1 MLLHILKK
9 DLQRKRVMNCIVL
22 LFIILAA
29 TFLASSTNNLITIT
43 SATDYFLEIS
53 KTPDYLMVVANDDG
67 ESEIEAFLEKNQ
79 YVTEY
84 EVMNSYAVLDDA
96 IEIVKCAADP
106 QKEKFERNNTI
117 ALGALPENFLKV
129 FDGNDQPLH
138 LDRGEIAIPMLLA
151 NQNQLSVGD
160 VLKITCGKNEIEFTI
175 SDIMKD
181 AVFGSEMMGLKRM
194 IVSEEDYADLTA
206 KTQRTHMLLFSVNCS
221 DMDAFEKD
229 FKKNDFQLISSINR
243 STLDMLYVFDMVIAG
258 VLIIVSICLIIVSL
272 LILRFTIVF
281 TLQEDYKEIGIMKAI
296 GIRDRGI
303 KGIYLVKYLV
313 ISLTGAFIGLVLS
326 FPFEKLLLKQ
336 TITNMVVKDAESN
349 YLLNVGCAV
358 LIVALV
364 LSFCYLSTGKVRKF
378 SAIEA
383 IRNGSNGERFK
394 AKTVFHLNKRKWITP
409 AFYMACN
416 DVAGNMKR
424 FLVLAVIFC
433 IGTLEIQLPLTAI
446 HTLRDKSIIS
456 SFSLQESDLVM
467 DNTNSEQYI
476 TQSDDSK
483 LLSDMKNIEEKFA
496 ANGLN
501 AQVWVEVGYMVPCY
515 SNDPQQTVQYNI
527 MQLKGNHEDQYDVLE
542 GRIPKLNDEIMI
554 TERTAKELQ
563 VGIGDSIYLKYPDEA
578 EEYVITGT
586 YQSLMSLGNGFRIS
600 QNAFID
606 NKYLSMVMNMQV
618 QFTHEVEDP
627 KEKAKEVYPD
637 IEIYTTSEYVNNM
650 IGGIMDQLDTIKFLI
665 VCVVIVIN
673 VLITILIMKM
683 LITKERGEIAML
695 KSIGFSNS
703 TLKAWQT
710 MRILLVMICS
720 MVLGVF
726 FMKFLAPI
734 VVTPIF
740 SMMGGT
746 SMKLILKPLEAYV
759 IIPLILLVVT
769 GFAAWLCAWDVNKV
783 DLKEINTLE

>member
-1 MLLHILKK
+1 
-9 DLQRKRVMNCIVL
+9 
-22 LFIILAA
+22 
-29 TFLASSTNNLITIT
+29 
-43 SATDYFLEIS
+43 
-53 KTPDYLMVVANDDG
+53 
-67 ESEIEAFLEKNQ
+67 
-79 YVTEY
+79 
-84 EVMNSYAVLDDA
+84 
-96 IEIVKCAADP
+96 
-106 QKEKFERNNTI
+106 
-117 ALGALPENFLKV
+117 
-129 FDGNDQPLH
+129 
-138 LDRGEIAIPMLLA
+138 
-151 NQNQLSVGD
+151 
-160 VLKITCGKNEIEFTI
+160 
-175 SDIMKD
+175 
-181 AVFGSEMMGLKRM
+181 
-194 IVSEEDYADLTA
+194 
-206 KTQRTHMLLFSVNCS
+206 MLLFSVYCS

-229 FKKNDFQLISSINR
+229 FKKNDFQLISSIKR

-383 IRNGSNGERFK
+383 IRNGSNGERYK

-476 TQSDDSK
+476 TQSDDSM

-527 MQLKGNHEDQYDVLE
+527 MQLKGNYEDQYDVLE
-542 GRIPKLNDEIMI
+542 GRMPKLNDEIMI

-563 VGIGDSIYLKYPDEA
+563 VGIGDSIYLKYPDKS

-586 YQSLMSLGNGFRIS
+586 YQSLNSLGNGFRIS
-600 QNAFID
+600 QDAFID

-665 VCVVIVIN
+665 VGVVLVIN

-710 MRILLVMICS
+710 IRILLVMICS

-734 VVTPIF
+734 VVNPIF